1 MKMRFGLVLS
11 LALGIG
17 AAGCAPSSTSS
28 GGAQTAAPAR
38 LAGGQSLAAGESP
51 RQDENTRMAQRLL
64 EQAQK
69 MTDQTAAKPF
79 YQQALDAAHAAIAA
93 DSTNPLPRLQA
104 GEAAIGA
111 GDYKEANKELTIAEK
126 LRPLYQLQI
135 PSMREKAWFALYQ
148 KAAPLVQAGKYQ
160 EAIPIFEDANTMYR
174 ERPEVMLV
182 LGQLYGQMHED
193 DRALANLDS
202 AKLIITD
209 STKLASVDSA
219 TAADWKQRLDAI
231 NVTRAEVLADAGRY
245 DEAVTAF
252 RDIVAQHP
260 DDITYKRNLAQLLI
274 QTGKND
280 EAKQIYNQLLASPDL
295 SALDYY
301 QIGVG
306 FYQMSDY
313 PDAVKGFSEAAGKS
327 PKDRDALEMWTRCLQ
342 IDSLYTQV
350 PPVAQRWID
359 LDPNNRTAYLIMA
372 QAVNQAGNGQKAQ
385 ELVNKIQSLTVSVDN
400 LNIERNPEGGASVT
414 GVMTNVKLAAGAQ
427 VNITF
432 TFYDDSGN
440 AVGTQAQQVTLD
452 AQGKT
457 TNFTV
462 DFKSDAKVAGYGYT
476 LTTS

>member
-1 MKMRFGLVLS
+1 MKIRFGLVFS
-11 LALGIG
+11 LALGVG
-17 AAGCAPSSTSS
+17 VAGCAAGSAPS
-28 GGAQTAAPAR
+28 GGAEAAAPAGIP
-38 LAGGQSLAAGESP
+38 GGQSLAPGESP
-51 RQDENTRMAQRLL
+51 RQDSNTRLAQRLL

-69 MTDQTAAKPF
+69 ETDQTAATPF
-79 YQQALDAAHAAIAA
+79 YQQALDAAQKAIAA

-104 GEAAIGA
+104 GEAAIGT
-111 GDYKEANKELTIAEK
+111 GDYAEANKELTMAEK
-126 LRPLYQLQI
+126 LRPLYQLKTASI
-135 PSMREKAWFALYQ
+135 REKAWFAMYQ
-148 KAAPLVQAGKYQ
+148 KAAPLVQAGEYK
-160 EAIPIFEDANTMYR
+160 EAIPVFEKANMIYR

-182 LGQLYGQMHED
+182 LGQLYGQMHQD

-202 AKLIITD
+202 AKLIIND

-231 NVTRAEVLADAGRY
+231 NVTRAEVLADAGKY
-245 DEAVTAF
+245 DEAVAAF
-252 RDIVAQHP
+252 QDLVKQHP

-280 EAKQIYNQLLASPDL
+280 QAKEIYNELLASPDL
-295 SALDYY
+295 TALDYY

-313 PDAVKGFSEAAGKS
+313 PDAVKGFSEAAAKS

-342 IDSLYTQV
+342 IDSAYAQV

-359 LDPNNRTAYLIMA
+359 LDPNNRTAYLILA
-372 QAVNQAGNGQKAQ
+372 QSVNQTGNGQKAQ
-385 ELVNKIQSLTVSVDN
+385 ELVNKIQSLKVSVEN
-400 LNIERNPEGGASVT
+400 LNIQRNPQGGAIVT
-414 GVMTNVKLAAGAQ
+414 GTMTNNKLAAGAQ

-440 AVGTQAQQVTLD
+440 SVGTQPQQVTVD

-457 TNFTV
+457 TNFSV
-462 DFKSDAKVAGYGYT
+462 NFKSDAKVAGYGYT